1 MSESENNEKVNI
13 AVIFE
18 QLRGLTK
25 KVDEISTKLDSQ
37 YVTKQEFWA
46 VKTIVYSGAGLILT
60 AVVVAV
66 IDMVIRH

>member
-37 YVTKQEFWA
+37 YVTKQELLQ
-46 VKTIVYSGAGLILT
+46 KERNLML
-60 AVVVAV
+60 
-66 IDMVIRH
+66 